1 MKEPTTDPE
10 TSLDPDAAR
19 SAPVSTG
26 RPPSRAE
33 LQRLAEH
40 RAPPC
45 VSIYRTLAADGDPD
59 LTNPVRLKNALQE
72 AETQLAQQG
81 LGKPELDKL
90 LAPLHELV
98 PERALGWQG
107 ARSLALLHSP
117 QHTRLTLLP
126 QPLPDETRV
135 GDRFYL
141 KPLMRLLGGSRSF
154 SLLALSQQQVRL
166 FDGDE
171 AGLLERPLGEIPA
184 RLQDVVGHDYEE
196 RSVQFHTRSP
206 AHGTPG
212 APDGRD
218 GVFHGQGRATDAR
231 EAERTQFLKAVAR
244 GVEATLA
251 ESEQPLVV
259 AAVKELQAAFRK
271 ECTLPTL
278 LPDGV
283 EGSPDGRSAVA
294 LHGDA
299 WPLVEQHLSRQ
310 RQEATRRYQETADE
324 QRKSARAEEVIRAA
338 IHGRV
343 DTLFTT
349 AERPL
354 WGRYLPDRDEVIL
367 GPKEPRAS
375 EPGADTADALKG
387 HGDAEDLE
395 DREDLE
401 DLADRAAVETLR
413 QGGQVLV
420 WPEAEIPE
428 GAPLAALFRYPQPE
442 A

>member
-1 MKEPTTDPE
+1 MNETTTDPE
-10 TSLDPDAAR
+10 TTLEPDAAR

-26 RPPSRAE
+26 RPTRTE

-40 RAPPC
+40 RAPHC
-45 VSIYRTLAADGDPD
+45 VSIFRTLAADGDPNQ
-59 LTNPVRLKNALQE
+59 TNPVHLKKALQE
-72 AETQLAQQG
+72 AEAQLAKRG
-81 LGKPELDKL
+81 LDKPDIVTL

-98 PERALGWQG
+98 PEQAQGWQG
-107 ARSLALLHSP
+107 ARGLALLHSP
-117 QHTRLTLLP
+117 QRTRLTLLP
-126 QPLPDETRV
+126 QPLADETRV

-141 KPLMRLLGGSRSF
+141 KPLVRLLGGSRSF
-154 SLLALSQQQVRL
+154 HLLALSQQQVRL

-184 RLQDVVGHDYEE
+184 RLQDVVGHDFED

-206 AHGTPG
+206 GRGT
-212 APDGRD
+212 AEGRD
-218 GVFHGQGRATDAR
+218 GVFHGQGRANDAQ
-231 EAERTQFLKAVAR
+231 EAERAQFLKAVAR
-244 GVEATLA
+244 GVEDTLT

-259 AAVKELQAAFRK
+259 VAVKELQAAFRK

-278 LPDGV
+278 LPEGV
-283 EGSPDGRSAVA
+283 EGSPDGRPQTA
-294 LHGDA
+294 LHRDA
-299 WPLVEQHLSRQ
+299 WPRVEQHLDER
-310 RQEATRRYQETADE
+310 RQEAKRRYQETADDT
-324 QRKSARAEEVIRAA
+324 RRSARAEEVVRAA

-343 DTLFTT
+343 DTLFAT

-354 WGRYLPDRDEVIL
+354 WGRYLPDRDEVTL
-367 GPKEPRAS
+367 GPNEPRSDEAGAS
-375 EPGADTADALKG
+375 PPDA
-387 HGDAEDLE
+387 
-395 DREDLE
+395 LE